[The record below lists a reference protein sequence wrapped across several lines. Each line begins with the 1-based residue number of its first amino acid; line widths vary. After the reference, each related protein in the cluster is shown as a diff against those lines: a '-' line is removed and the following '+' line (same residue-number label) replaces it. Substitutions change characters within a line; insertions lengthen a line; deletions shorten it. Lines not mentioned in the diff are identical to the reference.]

1 VSRIKTPRLYSLG
14 MDMWEVTIAGKYA
27 FVADTFNGMFVVDV
41 SDPGKPAFVAHRQ
54 LEFVEKEKKH
64 SFVGGLALAKDHIYV
79 AGGYTD
85 LHVVAA
91 PGLAVPL
98 TAEPDRAPT
107 IPPEVPADD
116 PQFRV
121 YKPDGQVYAVAFAD
135 DTALVAAGAAG
146 LHAVQLSPEI
156 KMLAEYATDGFAMD
170 VKVLGDKVYVAEG
183 KGGMSIW
190 RRKGDA
196 SLECLGRYEVKGQS
210 IKQVVVPAPGRYALL
225 HVGPSALHIVDVSDP
240 AHPKLALK
248 DSRLGLLYGYQIT
261 DGLLDGRYASC
272 FWHVTGFYWYDL
284 YGGPAPV
291 YTGDNYAQRMSGENG
306 TALIGKNMLVTYGGK
321 YFLLS
326 PKETRPPE
334 ALPKFGIEGR
344 NLDGKP
350 SVFGTTLY
358 VSNRYWGRVSRVDI
372 SSLEAPKLLNAVDLD
387 GNPGVVVEH
396 NGKMVIPAGYQGL
409 LVER

>member
-1 VSRIKTPRLYSLG
+1 MSPKYCAMFAGQSVQSQGMCRELWKIPAAREVLERLKPSLG
-14 MDMWEVTIAGKYA
+14 DDLEHITVEMPNPELAK
-27 FVADTFNGMFVVDV
+27 TFN
-41 SDPGKPAFVAHRQ
+41 AQRAIHAHH
-54 LEFVEKEKKH
+54 LGNWH
-64 SFVGGLALAKDHIYV
+64 AYLAKNPQTELCGAVGHSM
-79 AGGYTD
+79 G
-85 LHVVAA
+85 VVA
-91 PGLAVPL
+91 
-98 TAEPDRAPT
+98 
-107 IPPEVPADD
+107 
-116 PQFRV
+116 
-121 YKPDGQVYAVAFAD
+121 
-135 DTALVAAGAAG
+135 ALVAAGAAG
-146 LHAVQLSPEI
+146 LHVVQLSPEI

-196 SLECLGRYEVKGQS
+196 SLELLGRYEVKGQS

-372 SSLEAPKLLNAVDLD
+372 SSLEAPKLLDAVDLD
-387 GNPGVVVEH
+387 GNPGVVLEH
-396 NGKMVIPAGYQGL
+396 NGKMIIPAGYQGL